1 MRQWPARLQGQVKD
15 QPLRVA
21 QDPQDLLQE
30 EQLLH
35 QDSTGRGKNEPLF
48 MQNIRTEFLFSHYLC
63 RGSDLEN
70 PHLVIFLVTKPVNY
84 HVSPRVFISSLKQA
98 FIILLNIFVS
108 ENCTYLIISF
118 ASVLGLG

>member
-1 MRQWPARLQGQVKD
+1 MCQWPARLQGQVKD

-48 MQNIRTEFLFSHYLC
+48 MQIVRNENLFIHISTE
-63 RGSDLEN
+63 D
-70 PHLVIFLVTKPVNY
+70 PI
-84 HVSPRVFISSLKQA
+84 
-98 FIILLNIFVS
+98 
-108 ENCTYLIISF
+108 
-118 ASVLGLG
+118 